1 MGQALRIGLTG
12 GIASGKSTVAGLFAA
27 RGAPVID
34 TDRLA
39 REAVYPG
46 SDGLRAVVDA
56 FGAAILDA
64 DGRLD
69 RDALGRRIFEDPEA
83 RQRLEAILH
92 PLVRQRLEA
101 RLSGVG
107 APYAVVV
114 VPLLVETGMHREVDR
129 VVAVDLPEALQRQ
142 RAAARDRLS
151 TTEVD
156 ARMAA
161 QAGRAVRS
169 AAAHELI
176 DNAGTRER
184 LAGQVA
190 LLHRRFLA
198 RHLHRDPHGER
209 SV

>member
-1 MGQALRIGLTG
+1 MGQTLRIGLTG

-39 REAVYPG
+39 REAVRPG
-46 SDGLRAVVDA
+46 SDGLRAVADA
-56 FGAAILDA
+56 FGAGVLDA
-64 DGRLD
+64 EGRLD
-69 RDALGRRIFEDPEA
+69 RAALGRRVFEDPEA

-92 PLVRQRLEA
+92 PLVRRRLEA
-101 RLSGVG
+101 RLAGVG

-114 VPLLVETGMHREVDR
+114 VPLLVETGMHREMDR
-129 VVAVDLPEALQRQ
+129 VVVVDLPEAVQRQ

-151 TTEVD
+151 AAEVE

-161 QAGRAVRS
+161 QAGRAARG
-169 AAAHELI
+169 AAADELI
-176 DNAGTRER
+176 DNSGARER
-184 LAGQVA
+184 LPGQVA

-198 RHLHRDPHGER
+198 RHRHPDGEG